1 MPKYLVETVSM
12 FRMRYVIECEEGSH
26 AMDEVTMEVVEEFGQ
41 HHVAENIIGCREVT
55 DDEVVK
61 LFFED
66 HPYLE
71 KWGPEKALEY
81 VHKIKY

>member
-1 MPKYLVETVSM
+1 VV
-12 FRMRYVIECEEGSH
+12 ECEEGSH

-41 HHVAENIIGCREVT
+41 HHVDENIIGCREVT

-71 KWGPEKALEY
+71 EWGPEKALEY